1 MKFFPVV
8 IGLTALFLINCGG
21 PAPKTEPAEPQSE
34 TGTLERFQ
42 QPQETETIP
51 PTEKS
56 TPIETTKGSEQTE
69 TPVQPAKP
77 ESIPTLKPHSLAD
90 PMADHIAAGITGIFK
105 EFGYSGQLDVPENF
119 KRRVAHYIRYFS
131 THEKGTR
138 FYRRAMNRG
147 FHYLPMIREALKRK
161 KLPLSL
167 AYLPVV
173 ESGFNPNARS
183 RAGAVGM
190 WQFMKGT
197 ARMYGL
203 KISRR
208 RDDRKDP
215 IKSTYAAAEYLNDL
229 LAMFGQEDP
238 FLGICA
244 YNAGEGKILRALRKI
259 SYTERS
265 FWTLV
270 RKDLLRTETD
280 NYIPQFMAV
289 ILMTG
294 DPETYVAASKTVPVE
309 PDDEEDR
316 EIIDALH
323 VRPTAPDGDP
333 PRVSLEPVTPVPQGR
348 SPQRIYRV
356 KRGDTLYGIAR
367 SFKTNIRN
375 IKKWNNLRGNR
386 IHPGQ
391 KLKLSPGSGK
401 SDKSGK
407 SGSGTRGS
415 DDSSGKP
422 YKLLYTVNFKDT
434 LVRIALFFKGVS
446 VRDIMRWNGLKRS
459 RIYPKQKL
467 SVYLEKPPRKVV
479 THVIKRGDTAGK
491 IARKYG
497 RRLEY
502 VLALNGLVST
512 SKLKPGNRLKIYYF

>member
-1 MKFFPVV
+1 MKIFPVV
-8 IGLTALFLINCGG
+8 IVLTALMLANCGKHT
-21 PAPKTEPAEPQSE
+21 PKTIPPEPKTE

-42 QPQETETIP
+42 QPRETETP
-51 PTEKS
+51 EPTGKT
-56 TPIETTKGSEQTE
+56 TPVETTEIPVQTE
-69 TPVQPAKP
+69 TPAQTPKP
-77 ESIPTLKPHSLAD
+77 ESIPVLKPQSIAD
-90 PMADHIAAGITGIFK
+90 PTFDHITAGITGIFK
-105 EFGYSGQLDVPENF
+105 EFGYSGELDVPENF
-119 KRRVAHYIRYFS
+119 KRRVAYYIRYFS
-131 THEKGTR
+131 AHEKGSR

-173 ESGFNPNARS
+173 ESGFNPDAHS

-190 WQFMKGT
+190 WQFMKST
-197 ARMYGL
+197 ARLYDL
-203 KISRR
+203 KVSHR

-229 LAMFGQEDP
+229 LAMFGLEDP

-244 YNAGEGKILRALRKI
+244 YNAGEGKILRALREI

-270 RKDLLRTETD
+270 RKNLLRTETND
-280 NYIPQFMAV
+280 YIPQFMAV
-289 ILMTG
+289 ILMNN
-294 DPETYVAASKTVPVE
+294 DPETYVAASKIVPVE

-323 VRPTAPDGDP
+323 IRPDDP
-333 PRVSLEPVTPVPQGR
+333 ADSDADSPPASPETVTPPSHDR
-348 SPQRIYRV
+348 SLSPQRVYKV
-356 KRGDTLYGIAR
+356 KPGDTLYSIAR
-367 SFKTNIRN
+367 SFNTSVGNVKQ
-375 IKKWNNLRGNR
+375 WNNLRGNR

-391 KLKLSPGSGK
+391 ALTLSPGAGK
-401 SDKSGK
+401 N
-407 SGSGTRGS
+407 GSVVRNS
-415 DDSSGKP
+415 RDSNGKP
-422 YKLLYTVNFKDT
+422 YKLLYTVNYKDT

-467 SVYLEKPPRKVV
+467 AVYLNRPPVKVA

-491 IARKYG
+491 IARQYG
-497 RRLEY
+497 RPLEY

-512 SKLKPGNRLKIYYF
+512 SKLKPGDRLKIYYF

>member
-1 MKFFPVV
+1 MKNFLVAIV
-8 IGLTALFLINCGG
+8 LTALILANCGK
-21 PAPKTEPAEPQSE
+21 PKTEPPKPQRE

-42 QPQETETIP
+42 QPRETET
-51 PTEKS
+51 TE
-56 TPIETTKGSEQTE
+56 TAETTPVETTE
-69 TPVQPAKP
+69 EPKQIATPATPATPDTPVTP
-77 ESIPTLKPHSLAD
+77 ESIPDLKPHAIAD
-90 PMADHIAAGITGIFK
+90 PMVDHIAAGITGIFK
-105 EFGYSGQLDVPENF
+105 EFGYSGELDVPESF

-131 THEKGTR
+131 THEKGAR

-161 KLPLSL
+161 KLPPAL

-190 WQFMKGT
+190 WQFMKST

-203 KISRR
+203 KITRR

-229 LAMFGQEDP
+229 LAMFGLEDP

-270 RKDLLRTETD
+270 RKNLLRTETD
-280 NYIPQFMAV
+280 DYIPQFMAV
-289 ILMTG
+289 ILMNH
-294 DPETYVAASKTVPVE
+294 DPETYVAASKTVPVA

-316 EIIDALH
+316 EIIDSLH
-323 VRPTAPDGDP
+323 VRPADP
-333 PRVSLEPVTPVPQGR
+333 ADLPQASPETVTPAPQTP
-348 SPQRIYRV
+348 SPQQVYRV

-367 SFKTNIRN
+367 RFNVGVRD
-375 IKKWNNLRGNR
+375 IKRWNNLRGNR
-386 IHPGQ
+386 IHPGK
-391 KLKLSPGSGK
+391 KLKI
-401 SDKSGK
+401 
-407 SGSGTRGS
+407 RGER
-415 DDSSGKP
+415 SGKP
-422 YKLLYTVNFKDT
+422 YKLVYTVNYKDT

-446 VRDIMRWNGLKRS
+446 VRDIKRWNGLKRS

-467 SVYLEKPPRKVV
+467 TVYLNEPPRKIM
-479 THVIKRGDTAGK
+479 THVVKKGDTAGK

-512 SKLKPGNRLKIYYF
+512 STLRPGNRLKIYYF

>member
-1 MKFFPVV
+1 MKIFLLATV
-8 IGLTALFLINCGG
+8 LTALILTNCGG
-21 PAPKTEPAEPQSE
+21 PTPKTGP
-34 TGTLERFQ
+34 GTLERFQ
-42 QPQETETIP
+42 QTETP
-51 PTEKS
+51 EPTES
-56 TPIETTKGSEQTE
+56 TETTGKTAPIETTEGPEKT
-69 TPVQPAKP
+69 
-77 ESIPTLKPHSLAD
+77 ESIPALKPQSVAD

-105 EFGYSGQLDVPENF
+105 EFGYSGELDVPENF

-147 FHYLPMIREALKRK
+147 FHHLPMIREALKRK

-215 IKSTYAAAEYLNDL
+215 VKSTYAAAEYLNDL
-229 LAMFGQEDP
+229 LAMFGLEDP

-270 RKDLLRTETD
+270 RKNLLRTETD

-316 EIIDALH
+316 EIIDSLH
-323 VRPTAPDGDP
+323 VRPAASPETPA
-333 PRVSLEPVTPVPQGR
+333 PVPQDR
-348 SPQRIYRV
+348 PSPLVYKV

-367 SFKTNIRN
+367 HFDTSVRD
-375 IKKWNNLRGNR
+375 IKKWNNLRGSR
-386 IHPGQ
+386 IHPGK
-391 KLKLSPGSGK
+391 KLKLSPGTA
-401 SDKSGK
+401 KSGK
-407 SGSGTRGS
+407 SGKRGKA
-415 DDSSGKP
+415 KP
-422 YKLLYTVNFKDT
+422 YKLLYTVNHKDT
-434 LVRIALFFKGVS
+434 LAHIALFFKGVS
-446 VRDIMRWNGLKRS
+446 VRDIKRWNGLKRS

-467 SVYLEKPPRKVV
+467 AVYLNRPPRKVV

-502 VLALNGLVST
+502 ILALNGLVST
-512 SKLKPGNRLKIYYF
+512 STLRPGKRLKIYYF